1 MRNKNAYIWGILGKI
16 GPQAINLIINMILA
30 RFLTP
35 YDFGKIGVLA
45 VFITVS
51 MTLSES
57 GLGGSLIKEDN
68 ISKKDCQTVFTFNLA
83 VSIFFYVL
91 LFLCAYPIQCFFNIP
106 GLESVVRSLAL
117 IFILSSLCIVP
128 KSLMIRK
135 LRFKEITTISIISY
149 IIGGIVALVGCHY
162 NWGVYTLVAFQL
174 SVVATESIL
183 INHLAKY
190 RISIGFNFSSFK
202 RLFSFGAF
210 TTLCNIIDSFYE
222 NVISILFGKFAGLS
236 IVGYYDQAKKIETGS
251 SNSVVT
257 TVNLVS
263 FPILTRLRADKIAF
277 KNEADSI
284 FKYLLQCLVPLL
296 CIISIF
302 SKEVIT
308 ILLGKNWV
316 EASPIL
322 SVLMIN
328 GIVFL
333 CESLVRNNIKSLG
346 EVKLLAN
353 ITIIKRFVGIG
364 IICSFLLISDFAL
377 LYGLVA
383 STLLGFGMNV
393 WLYCRIMSISIVRQI
408 SNYFQSLLLPVC
420 VSCLCFAIY
429 SLSSYKLIYNIIIC
443 SVILCIYYGLI
454 YWNMK
459 RVKKEF

>member
-1 MRNKNAYIWGILGKI
+1 MRNKSAYIWGILGKI
-16 GPQAINLIINMILA
+16 GPQGINLLINMVLA

-35 YDFGKIGVLA
+35 DDFGKVGVLA

-57 GLGGSLIKEDN
+57 GLGGSLINEDE
-68 ISKKDCQTVFTFNLA
+68 ISKKDCQTVFTFNLGI
-83 VSIFFYVL
+83 SIFFYL
-91 LFLCAYPIQCFFNIP
+91 LMFLCAYPIQKFFNIP

-117 IFILSSLCIVP
+117 VFILSAVCIVP
-128 KSLMIRK
+128 KSIMIRDLK
-135 LRFKEITTISIISY
+135 FKELTVISIISY

-162 NWGVYTLVAFQL
+162 NWGVYALVAFQL
-174 SVVATESIL
+174 AVVATTSIL
-183 INHLAKY
+183 TNYFAKY
-190 RISIGFNFSSFK
+190 HISIGFSYDSFK

-222 NVISILFGKFAGLS
+222 NIISILFGKFAGLS
-236 IVGYYDQAKKIETGS
+236 IVGYYDQARKIETSS

-277 KNEADSI
+277 KSEADSI
-284 FKYLLQCLVPLL
+284 FKYLSQCLVPLL
-296 CIISIF
+296 CIISIY

-308 ILLGKNWV
+308 IFLGKNWID
-316 EASPIL
+316 ASPIL
-322 SVLMIN
+322 SVLMLN
-328 GIVFL
+328 GIAFL

-353 ITIIKRFVGIG
+353 ITIIKRFLGIG

-383 STLLGFGMNV
+383 STLLGFLVNV
-393 WLYCRIMSISIVRQI
+393 WLYCRIVSISFIRQV
-408 SNYFQSLLLPVC
+408 SNYFQYLLLPGC
-420 VSCLCFAIY
+420 VSGMCFAIY
-429 SLSSYKLIYNIIIC
+429 CTSSYNLIYNIIIC
-443 SVILCIYYGLI
+443 TIIMCIYYGFI
-454 YWNMK
+454 YWHIK
-459 RVKKEF
+459 RVKI